1 MFGIW
6 YRTVY
11 IYVDLKKKKAPWL
24 NSAVVTLH
32 QEGAIG

>member
-1 MFGIW
+1 MIP
-6 YRTVY
+6 YRVY
-11 IYVDLKKKKAPWL
+11 LCRFKKKKAPWL